1 MSYAAFSLFSR
12 GKALRNKREESFL
25 QKEKSKKRPM
35 SLNKVMLIGRLAD
48 EPKIYY
54 QNKGVPTV
62 NLTLVTT
69 TPGRTLPNGT
79 VIPDSNEWH
88 SIWLWDDLARIAE
101 VELHRGDHLYIEGS
115 LHTRS
120 FADRSGVQHKRA
132 EIWATGMDVLWAKS
146 RMQRAQ
152 QTPKESA
159 RQQDSGNKETDDKI
173 PF

>member
-1 MSYAAFSLFSR
+1 MLFLYFCKNR
-12 GKALRNKREESFL
+12 ALRNRREGSFL
-25 QKEKSKKRPM
+25 QKKKREVKERPM

-48 EPKIYY
+48 EPKVYY

-88 SIWLWDDLARIAE
+88 SIWLWDNLARIAE

-120 FADRSGVQHKRA
+120 FSDRSGIQHKRA
-132 EIWATGMDVLWAKS
+132 EIWATEMDVLWAKARIQKVHQS
-146 RMQRAQ
+146 REEATGQ
-152 QTPKESA
+152 PDGES
-159 RQQDSGNKETDDKI
+159 KETDNKI

>member
-1 MSYAAFSLFSR
+1 
-12 GKALRNKREESFL
+12 
-25 QKEKSKKRPM
+25 M

-48 EPKIYY
+48 EPKVYY

-79 VIPDSNEWH
+79 VVPDSNEWH
-88 SIWLWDDLARIAE
+88 SIWLWNDLARIAE

-120 FADRSGVQHKRA
+120 FSDRSGVQHKRA

-146 RMQRAQ
+146 RMQKAQ
-152 QTPKESA
+152 QAAKENA
-159 RQQDSGNKETDDKI
+159 KPQDDASQASDKNI

>member
-1 MSYAAFSLFSR
+1 M
-12 GKALRNKREESFL
+12 KALRNRREGSFL
-25 QKEKSKKRPM
+25 QERDIKERPM
-35 SLNKVMLIGRLAD
+35 SLNKVMLIGRLAE
-48 EPKIYY
+48 EPKVYY

-88 SIWLWDDLARIAE
+88 SIWLWDNLARIAE
-101 VELHRGDHLYIEGS
+101 VELHRGDQLYIEGS

-120 FADRSGVQHKRA
+120 FSDRSGMQHKRA
-132 EIWATGMDVLWAKS
+132 EIWATEMDVLWAKS
-146 RMQRAQ
+146 RIQKAQ
-152 QTPKESA
+152 QA
-159 RQQDSGNKETDDKI
+159 REEASKQQGDENKETDNKI

>member
-1 MSYAAFSLFSR
+1 
-12 GKALRNKREESFL
+12 
-25 QKEKSKKRPM
+25 M
-35 SLNKVMLIGRLAD
+35 SLNKVMLIGRLAE

-88 SIWLWDDLARIAE
+88 SIWLWDNLARIAE
-101 VELHRGDHLYIEGS
+101 VELHRGDQLYIEGS

-120 FADRSGVQHKRA
+120 FSDRSGMQHKRA
-132 EIWATGMDVLWAKS
+132 EIWATEMDVLWAKS
-146 RMQRAQ
+146 RIQKAQ
-152 QTPKESA
+152 QA
-159 RQQDSGNKETDDKI
+159 REEASKQQSDENKETDNKK

>member
-1 MSYAAFSLFSR
+1 
-12 GKALRNKREESFL
+12 
-25 QKEKSKKRPM
+25 M

-48 EPKIYY
+48 EPKVYY

-79 VIPDSNEWH
+79 VVPDSNEWH
-88 SIWLWDDLARIAE
+88 SIWLWNDLARIAE

-120 FADRSGVQHKRA
+120 FSDRSGVQHKRA

-146 RMQRAQ
+146 RMQKAQ
-152 QTPKESA
+152 QAAKENA
-159 RQQDSGNKETDDKI
+159 KPQDDASLTSDKNI

>member
-1 MSYAAFSLFSR
+1 M
-12 GKALRNKREESFL
+12 KALRNRREGSFL
-25 QKEKSKKRPM
+25 QERDIKERPM
-35 SLNKVMLIGRLAD
+35 SLNKVMLIGRLAE
-48 EPKIYY
+48 EPKVYY

-88 SIWLWDDLARIAE
+88 SIWLWDNLARIAE
-101 VELHRGDHLYIEGS
+101 VELHRGDQLYIEGS

-120 FADRSGVQHKRA
+120 FSDRSGMQHKRA
-132 EIWATGMDVLWAKS
+132 EIWATEMDVLWAKS
-146 RMQRAQ
+146 RIQKAQ
-152 QTPKESA
+152 QA
-159 RQQDSGNKETDDKI
+159 REETSKQQGDENKETDNKI

>member
-1 MSYAAFSLFSR
+1 
-12 GKALRNKREESFL
+12 
-25 QKEKSKKRPM
+25 M

-48 EPKIYY
+48 EPKVYY

-79 VIPDSNEWH
+79 VVPDSNEWH
-88 SIWLWDDLARIAE
+88 SIWLWDDLARTAE

-120 FADRSGVQHKRA
+120 CADRSGVQHRRA

-146 RMQRAQ
+146 RMQKAQ
-152 QTPKESA
+152 QAARENAKPQDNVSPES
-159 RQQDSGNKETDDKI
+159 DKNI

>member
-1 MSYAAFSLFSR
+1 
-12 GKALRNKREESFL
+12 
-25 QKEKSKKRPM
+25 M
-35 SLNKVMLIGRLAD
+35 SLNKVMLIGRLAE
-48 EPKIYY
+48 EPKVYY

-88 SIWLWDDLARIAE
+88 SIWLWDNLARIAE
-101 VELHRGDHLYIEGS
+101 VELHRGDQLYIEGS

-120 FADRSGVQHKRA
+120 FSDRSGMQHKRA
-132 EIWATGMDVLWAKS
+132 EIWATEMDVLWAKS
-146 RMQRAQ
+146 RIQKAQ
-152 QTPKESA
+152 QA
-159 RQQDSGNKETDDKI
+159 REEASKQQSDENKETDNKI